1 MTDFDR
7 FEAMSFDCYGTLID
21 WETGIANALRPWA
34 ARNGLGLD
42 DEALIA
48 AHGCYETHVQD
59 EMPGALYPIVLGETL
74 RRVGAELGAPVTDDD
89 AAAYG
94 QSVKDW
100 PAFPDTAAA
109 LSRLATRFKLIIL
122 SNIDRASFASSQPRL
137 GVNFDAIVTA
147 EDVGSYKPQLGHF
160 ERLFTEL
167 DRLGVARDRLVH
179 VAESLFHD
187 HQPAAALGLSSVW
200 IHRRHEKGGA
210 GATAVPSGEVSPT
223 WRFTSMAESTDAAVP
238 A

>member
-1 MTDFDR
+1 
-7 FEAMSFDCYGTLID
+7 
-21 WETGIANALRPWA
+21 
-34 ARNGLGLD
+34 
-42 DEALIA
+42 
-48 AHGCYETHVQD
+48 
-59 EMPGALYPIVLGETL
+59 MPDALYPIVLGETL
-74 RRVGAELGAPVTDDD
+74 RRVGAELGAPVSDDD
-89 AAAYG
+89 ATAYG

-122 SNIDRASFASSQPRL
+122 SNIDRASFAASKPRL
-137 GVNFDAIVTA
+137 GVEFVAIVTA

-160 ERLFTEL
+160 ERLFAEL

-187 HQPAAALGLSSVW
+187 HQPAAALGLPSVW

-223 WRFTSMAESTDAAVP
+223 WRFTSMAEFADAAVP